1 MMKLQNMLMMH
12 HLIFRKLGV
21 HIQNRKGS
29 YNEWFTKQFVES
41 GSSYSVGISDPLYR
55 CDVNFTDVN
64 KIIHGVFSFTP
75 EEKSLYCQ
83 CY

>member
-1 MMKLQNMLMMH
+1 MVYQAVCWNQV
-12 HLIFRKLGV
+12 R
-21 HIQNRKGS
+21 
-29 YNEWFTKQFVES
+29 
-41 GSSYSVGISDPLYR
+41 YSVGISADPLYR